1 MDQNFNERE
10 WTDAVDV
17 YSQYFRAQCEYGGSM
32 RKAAIVKLTAL
43 KDANGVL
50 AYEASASFMP
60 FEDEEDFRVPDDN
73 RVSRIVSSGSKRRM
87 RRNEEKLLSAL
98 REEIDSLITEMDGNA
113 RIDWDQPLREA
124 RLF

>member
-1 MDQNFNERE
+1 MEQNFNEKE
-10 WTDAVDV
+10 WIDAIDV

-60 FEDEEDFRVPDDN
+60 FEDEEDFRVPEDI
-73 RVSRIVSSGSKRRM
+73 RVSRIVSSGSKRRLKK
-87 RRNEEKLLSAL
+87 NEEMLLVSL
-98 REEIDSLITEMDGNA
+98 QEEIDRLLKEMDHSA
-113 RIDWDQPLREA
+113 RIEWDKPLRQA
-124 RLF
+124 RLG